1 MSLARENRFRNAAVT
16 ATLVAILSLTVVGIA
31 ITLAVDGTARSALLL
46 GQSFL
51 YGSGAIFAVLLAMSM
66 VHVPWTLIR
75 VTVAALII
83 FCAAALFASRR
94 APGHAT
100 RPGIWTFH
108 FPDLVT
114 FLTLVGYAFY
124 ATLAR
129 VWEWDFWAI
138 WGLKAR
144 QFLEIGGYPLAFLER
159 PLQPFPPPP

>member
-16 ATLVAILSLTVVGIA
+16 ATLVAILSLTVLGIP
-31 ITLAVDGTARSALLL
+31 ITLAVDRTARSALLL

-100 RPGIWTFH
+100 RPGLWPFH
-108 FPDLVT
+108 SPALVT
-114 FLTLVGYAFY
+114 FLPLAGHPFY
-124 ATLAR
+124 GTMAR
-129 VWEWDFWAI
+129 VL
-138 WGLKAR
+138 G
-144 QFLEIGGYPLAFLER
+144 
-159 PLQPFPPPP
+159 